1 MANPNQQFYQ
11 QREQVAYPPEVAN
24 GYPAPVDHS
33 ASTQY
38 PPPAAEGYPLESCP
52 SEPQADLPPAYVTH
66 KQEPPPAYNSEADQ
80 LAYNFQPQPAANSAT
95 IVHVVESLPTAVPSP
110 MSSRREDHSRTA
122 ACALVF
128 SLCTLIV
135 CGGSVICLC
144 LSIPALI
151 LSIKALTCRG
161 REQKN
166 SARTSICINV
176 IVVVCTVVVLVAVV
190 TPVAVSTNAGTTS
203 DGTSSAGNSYSS
215 RTRYVYCPSYY
226 SSTYRTYCVAYSY
239 STQGSCNYYESS
251 HNDYCPSSS
260 TYRCPSFYSSTY
272 RTNCRPYSTLNSC
285 RYYSSS
291 SCPSSVYRECP
302 SFYSHSYSTRC
313 VAYSGSSYTRSSTP
327 CRYYALYSNS
337 YCPT

>member
-1 MANPNQQFYQ
+1 MSLTACSGFSCRNHHFRKRTLSDATQPDKLLQQDHYMLRNMLAHCSYKIRFDRETDDCTLITYSMANPNQQLYQ
-11 QREQVAYPPEVAN
+11 QQEQVAYPPEVVN
-24 GYPAPVDHS
+24 GYPAPVDHG
-33 ASTQY
+33 ASTQH

-52 SEPQADLPPAYVTH
+52 PEPQADLPPAYATH
-66 KQEPPPAYNSEADQ
+66 KQEPPPAYDSEADQ
-80 LAYNFQPQPAANSAT
+80 FAYNFQPQPAANSAT
-95 IVHVVESLPTAVPSP
+95 IVHVVESLPTAIASP
-110 MSSRREDHSRTA
+110 VSSRREDHSRTA

-203 DGTSSAGNSYSS
+203 DGTSGAGNSYSS
-215 RTRYVYCPSYY
+215 RTRYCPSYY
-226 SSTYRTYCVAYSY
+226 SSTYRTYCVASQ
-239 STQGSCNYYESS
+239 TLAIRGICQG
-251 HNDYCPSSS
+251 
-260 TYRCPSFYSSTY
+260 RI
-272 RTNCRPYSTLNSC
+272 
-285 RYYSSS
+285 
-291 SCPSSVYRECP
+291 
-302 SFYSHSYSTRC
+302 
-313 VAYSGSSYTRSSTP
+313 
-327 CRYYALYSNS
+327 
-337 YCPT
+337 